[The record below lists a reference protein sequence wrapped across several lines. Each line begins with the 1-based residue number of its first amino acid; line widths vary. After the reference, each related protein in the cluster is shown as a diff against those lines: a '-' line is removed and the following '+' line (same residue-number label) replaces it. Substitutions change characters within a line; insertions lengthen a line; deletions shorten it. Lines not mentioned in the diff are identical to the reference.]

1 MNKQLNIIK
10 TTLILSLMLL
20 LSSESRA
27 GGLYIPMSLQ
37 ESINDINS
45 TIDKGLTDFTEQ
57 TQESMEKG
65 NTIIFNHY
73 MGEAYKLSQH
83 QVNTFNMFYS
93 EGLSNST
100 REAVTTAAI
109 DEIILDKQHDY
120 EVAKESLIEAASDIA
135 EVTEVAQ
142 IIATG
147 NQEQVVNAQEYAVE
161 NDLVEIKQEDVQQ
174 YNTSIDSMLE
184 ASMTKNMIEAY
195 SQDLQLVDT
204 IAQAMID
211 TETTQAFFDT
221 VTITIDELNHTAL
234 NVAWDD
240 YSMTIEGDMYAY
252 YQPIPDL
259 EMMLR

>member
-1 MNKQLNIIK
+1 
-10 TTLILSLMLL
+10 
-20 LSSESRA
+20 
-27 GGLYIPMSLQ
+27 MSLE

-45 TIDKGLTDFTEQ
+45 TIDKGLTDFTEK
-57 TQESMEKG
+57 TQESMEAG
-65 NTIIFNHY
+65 NTVIFNQY

-100 REAVTTAAI
+100 REAVTASAL
-109 DEIILDKQHDY
+109 DEIILDKQYDY
-120 EVAKESLIEAASDIA
+120 EVAKESLIEAASEIA
-135 EVTEVAQ
+135 QVTEVAE

-147 NQEQVVNAQEYAVE
+147 NQEQVINAQEYAVT

-184 ASMTKNMIEAY
+184 ASITKNMIEAY
-195 SQDLQLVDT
+195 SQDVQLMDT
-204 IAQAMID
+204 MAQFVID
-211 TETTQAFFDT
+211 TETTQAFYDT
-221 VTITIDELNHTAL
+221 VTITIDELNPTAL

-240 YSMTIEGDMYAY
+240 YSMVIEGDMYAY
-252 YQPIPDL
+252 YAPIDNL

>member
-1 MNKQLNIIK
+1 
-10 TTLILSLMLL
+10 
-20 LSSESRA
+20 
-27 GGLYIPMSLQ
+27 MSLQ

-57 TQESMEKG
+57 TQESMEAG
-65 NTIIFNHY
+65 NTVIFNQY
-73 MGEAYKLSQH
+73 MGESYKINQY

-93 EGLSNST
+93 EGLSSST
-100 REAVTTAAI
+100 REAVTNAAL
-109 DEIILDKQHDY
+109 DELIIDKQHDY
-120 EVAKESLIEAASDIA
+120 EVAKESLIEAAGDIA

-147 NQEQVVNAQEYAVE
+147 NQEQVINAQEYAVT
-161 NDLVEIKQEDVQQ
+161 NDLVEIKQEDVEQ

-195 SQDLQLVDT
+195 SQDVQLMDT
-204 IAQAMID
+204 MAQFVID

-221 VTITIDELNHTAL
+221 VTITIDELNPTAL
-234 NVAWDD
+234 NVAWDE
-240 YSMTIEGDMYAY
+240 YSMVIEGDMYAY
-252 YQPIPDL
+252 YEPIDNL

>member
-1 MNKQLNIIK
+1 
-10 TTLILSLMLL
+10 
-20 LSSESRA
+20 
-27 GGLYIPMSLQ
+27 MSLQ

-45 TIDKGLTDFTEQ
+45 TIDKGLTDFTEK
-57 TQESMEKG
+57 TQESMEAG
-65 NTIIFNHY
+65 NTVIFNQY
-73 MGEAYKLSQH
+73 MGESYKINQY

-93 EGLSNST
+93 EGLSSST
-100 REAVTTAAI
+100 REAVTNDAL
-109 DEIILDKQHDY
+109 DEIILDKQYDY
-120 EVAKESLIEAASDIA
+120 EVAKESLIEAAGDIA

-147 NQEQVVNAQEYAVE
+147 TEEQVINAQEYAVT

-195 SQDLQLVDT
+195 SQDVQLMDT
-204 IAQAMID
+204 MAAFVID

-221 VTITIDELNHTAL
+221 VTITIDELNPTAL
-234 NVAWDD
+234 NVAWDE
-240 YSMTIEGDMYAY
+240 YSMVIEGDMYAY
-252 YQPIPDL
+252 YEPIDNL

>member
-1 MNKQLNIIK
+1 
-10 TTLILSLMLL
+10 
-20 LSSESRA
+20 
-27 GGLYIPMSLQ
+27 MSLQ

-57 TQESMEKG
+57 TQESMEAG
-65 NTIIFNHY
+65 NTVIFNQY
-73 MGEAYKLSQH
+73 MGESYKINQY

-93 EGLSNST
+93 EGLSSST
-100 REAVTTAAI
+100 REAVTNAAL
-109 DEIILDKQHDY
+109 DELIIDKQHDY
-120 EVAKESLIEAASDIA
+120 EVAKESLIEAAGDIA

-147 NQEQVVNAQEYAVE
+147 NQEQVINAQEYAAT
-161 NDLVEIKQEDVQQ
+161 NDLVEIKQEDVEQ

-195 SQDLQLVDT
+195 SQDVQLMDT
-204 IAQAMID
+204 MAQFVID

-221 VTITIDELNHTAL
+221 VTITIDELNPTAL
-234 NVAWDD
+234 NVAWDE
-240 YSMTIEGDMYAY
+240 YSMVIEGDMYAY
-252 YQPIPDL
+252 YEPIDNL

>member
-1 MNKQLNIIK
+1 M
-10 TTLILSLMLL
+10 
-20 LSSESRA
+20 
-27 GGLYIPMSLQ
+27 YIPSSLQ

-57 TQESMEKG
+57 TQESMERG

-93 EGLSNST
+93 EGLTSSS

-109 DEIILDKQHDY
+109 DEIILDKQYDY

-252 YQPIPDL
+252 YAPINDL

>member
-20 LSSESRA
+20 LSSESKA
-27 GGLYIPMSLQ
+27 GGLYIPMSLE

-45 TIDKGLTDFTEQ
+45 TIDKGLTDFTEK
-57 TQESMEKG
+57 TQESMEAG
-65 NTIIFNHY
+65 NTVIFNQY

-100 REAVTTAAI
+100 REAVTASAL
-109 DEIILDKQHDY
+109 DEIILDKQYDY
-120 EVAKESLIEAASDIA
+120 EVAKESLIEAASEIA
-135 EVTEVAQ
+135 QVTEVAE

-147 NQEQVVNAQEYAVE
+147 NQEQVINAQEYAVT

-184 ASMTKNMIEAY
+184 ASITKNMIEAY
-195 SQDLQLVDT
+195 SQDVQLMDT
-204 IAQAMID
+204 MAQFVID
-211 TETTQAFFDT
+211 TETTQAFYDT
-221 VTITIDELNHTAL
+221 VTITIDELNPTAL

-240 YSMTIEGDMYAY
+240 YSMVIEGDMYAY
-252 YQPIPDL
+252 YAPIDNL

>member
-20 LSSESRA
+20 LSNETRA

-45 TIDKGLTDFTEQ
+45 TIDKGLTDFTEK
-57 TQESMEKG
+57 TQESMEAG
-65 NTIIFNHY
+65 NTVIFNQY
-73 MGEAYKLSQH
+73 MGESYKINQY

-93 EGLSNST
+93 EGLSSST
-100 REAVTTAAI
+100 REAVTNAAL
-109 DEIILDKQHDY
+109 DEIIIDKQHDY
-120 EVAKESLIEAASDIA
+120 EVAKESLIEAASEIA

-147 NQEQVVNAQEYAVE
+147 TEEQVINAQEYAVT
-161 NDLVEIKQEDVQQ
+161 NDLVEIKQEDVEQ

-184 ASMTKNMIEAY
+184 ASITKNMIEAY
-195 SQDLQLVDT
+195 SQDVQLMDT
-204 IAQAMID
+204 MAQFVID

-221 VTITIDELNHTAL
+221 VTITIDELNPTAL
-234 NVAWDD
+234 NVAWDE
-240 YSMTIEGDMYAY
+240 YSMVIEGDMYAY
-252 YQPIPDL
+252 YEPIDNL